1 MAFPTAGGYGN
12 LPNGN
17 FSPVIYSQKVQKT
30 FRRASVIEG
39 VTNTDY
45 AGEIANFGD
54 SVRIIKEPQVDIV
67 DYKRGT
73 TLASQDLQDADFTMV
88 VDQANAFQFQVDDI
102 EEAHSH
108 VNFLDLATDNAAYKL
123 RDRFDQEVL
132 GYLSGFEKDSNGL
145 FIPRDTVSGT
155 KQDTNADDD
164 ELLASQK
171 LNITTFGG
179 TALVDNG
186 DDQFTSIPLSA
197 NGGAG
202 AITSPLAVLNRMAR
216 LLDVQNV
223 ATEDRWFVADP
234 VFYEL
239 LMDEDSK
246 LISNDFAA
254 GQDAGGVLRNGR
266 IGGGL
271 IRGFQIYKSN
281 NLPFLGTGPGT
292 TDADGSFTNFG
303 IVIAG
308 HKGAVATAQQ
318 IAKTESF
325 RSPNTFAD
333 VVRGMNLYGRKI
345 LRSES
350 LVSAAYNVA

>member
-1 MAFPTAGGYGN
+1 MAFPTAANYGN

-30 FRRASVIEG
+30 FRKSSVIEG

-45 AGEIANFGD
+45 TGEIANFGD
-54 SVRIIKEPQVDIV
+54 SVRIIKEPQIDIV

-73 TLASQDLQDADFTMV
+73 TLSSQDLQDADFTMV

-123 RDRFDQEVL
+123 RDAFDQEVL
-132 GYLSGFEKDSNGL
+132 GYLSGFEKDNNGL
-145 FIPRDTVSGT
+145 YIPRTTVSGT
-155 KQDTNADDD
+155 KQDPNADND

-179 TALVDNG
+179 DALVDEG
-186 DDQFTSIPLSA
+186 DAQFTSIPLAA

-202 AITSPLAVLNRMAR
+202 AVTSPLAVLNRMAR
-216 LLDVQNV
+216 IFDVQNV
-223 ATEDRWFVADP
+223 PTEDRWFVADP
-234 VFYEL
+234 VFFEL

-266 IGGGL
+266 IGNGM

-281 NLPFLGTGPGT
+281 NLPFIGTGPGT
-292 TDADGSFTNFG
+292 TAAAGSFTNYG

-350 LVSAAYNVA
+350 LISAAYNVA